1 MTALV
6 LAFSLRIRLVFNAL
20 PRLCALFLLLALLP
34 ESALAHLPAMFGRDF
49 VRYVP
54 SQEAKPALADV
65 RQEGTEGD
73 SGDELMADADPEL
86 DSESE
91 APSNEPDASPFK
103 NKIAEVESGDGPY
116 ADGLVE
122 PLSSLGKYYQSIGE
136 NDEAINVYRRA
147 LHVARV
153 NDGLVDTR
161 QLPVLRQMMEL
172 YRTTDDR
179 FALDASYEYFFRLQ
193 RLGAPPYTQAKMD
206 AIFEY
211 LSWQRE
217 AYTTRLDG
225 TARNRLLQTYEV
237 NERILTSLI
246 EAPEFNLTWYRQL
259 VSSQIHHLYLLL
271 GDEPIE
277 DQLEPILSG
286 ANHGGLISSEDMVRR
301 RIEYIQRAGVTLGSR
316 LLMEQIDRCEAMDPK
331 LRAGMWIE
339 LGDWYQ
345 WNSEL
350 KRANESYRSAIALL
364 RESEHNDLI
373 ERWLGEPVELPDETA
388 VWLQRRDKTVPDR
401 AVVALRFDISARGNV
416 SNTEV
421 MEVPEEA
428 SAESLRIRRMLRDT
442 HFRPRIVSGEPE
454 ATIGVERRYKL
465 ID

>member
-1 MTALV
+1 MPLTVRCVSTAL
-6 LAFSLRIRLVFNAL
+6 
-20 PRLCALFLLLALLP
+20 PGLCALLLLSALLP
-34 ESALAHLPAMFGRDF
+34 SHAQAHLPALFGRDF
-49 VRYVP
+49 IRYVP
-54 SQEAKPALADV
+54 TDETPALADA
-65 RQEGTEGD
+65 QQDAIEGD
-73 SGDELMADADPEL
+73 AIDGETVGADPQTESELDTPPDEPDADPFR
-86 DSESE
+86 D
-91 APSNEPDASPFK
+91 
-103 NKIAEVESGDGPY
+103 KIAEVESTGGPY

-136 NDEAINVYRRA
+136 TDEAIDVYRRA

-153 NDGLVDTR
+153 NDGLINTR

-172 YRTTDDR
+172 YRSTDDR
-179 FALDASYEYFFRLQ
+179 YALDASYEYFFRLQ
-193 RLGAPPYTQAKMD
+193 RLGVPPYTQAKMD

-237 NERILTSLI
+237 NERILLSMA
-246 EAPEFNLTWYRQL
+246 EAPEFNVAWYRQL
-259 VSSQIHHLYLLL
+259 VSSQIHNLYLLL

-286 ANHGGLISSEDMVRR
+286 ANHAGLISSEDRVRR
-301 RIEYIQRAGVTLGSR
+301 RIEYIQRAGVNLGSR
-316 LLMEQIDRCEAMDPK
+316 LIMDQIDRSEALEPQQ
-331 LRAGMWIE
+331 RAGMWVE

-350 KRANESYRSAIALL
+350 KRANESYRGAIALL
-364 RESEHNDLI
+364 RESGHDELI
-373 ERWLGEPVELPDETA
+373 ERWLGEPVELPDENA
-388 VWLQRRDKTVPDR
+388 VWLQRRDKPLRDR
-401 AVVALRFDISARGNV
+401 SVVAVRYDVSARGDV

-421 MEVPEEA
+421 LQVAEEA
-428 SAESLRIRRMLRDT
+428 SGESMRIRRMLRDT
-442 HFRPRIVSGEPE
+442 HFRPRLASGEPE
-454 ATIGVERRYKL
+454 ATTGVERRYKL

>member
-1 MTALV
+1 M
-6 LAFSLRIRLVFNAL
+6 LAEPLTMRCVSNAL
-20 PRLCALFLLLALLP
+20 LGLCALLLLSALLP
-34 ESALAHLPAMFGRDF
+34 AQTQAHLPALFGRDF
-49 VRYVP
+49 IRYVP
-54 SQEAKPALADV
+54 TNETAAPAGAQQDAV
-65 RQEGTEGD
+65 EGD
-73 SGDELMADADPEL
+73 AVDGETADAGSPV
-86 DSESE
+86 ESE
-91 APSNEPDASPFK
+91 LVTPPDEPVADPFRD
-103 NKIAEVESGDGPY
+103 KIAEVESTGGPY

-136 NDEAINVYRRA
+136 TDDAIDVYRRA
-147 LHVARV
+147 LHIARV
-153 NDGLVDTR
+153 NDGLTDTR

-172 YRTTDDR
+172 YRSTDDR
-179 FALDASYEYFFRLQ
+179 YALDASYEYFFRLQ

-211 LSWQRE
+211 LAWQRE

-237 NERILTSLI
+237 NERILLSLA

-316 LLMEQIDRCEAMDPK
+316 LIMDQIDRAEALEPQQ
-331 LRAGMWIE
+331 RAGMWVE

-364 RESEHNDLI
+364 RESGQEGLI
-373 ERWLGEPVELPDETA
+373 ERWLGEPVELPDESA
-388 VWLQRRDKTVPDR
+388 VWLQRRDKPLRDR
-401 AVVALRFDISARGNV
+401 SVVAVRYDVSARGDV
-416 SNTEV
+416 SNIEDLNTV
-421 MEVPEEA
+421 EEA
-428 SAESLRIRRMLRDT
+428 SGETLRIRRMLRDT
-442 HFRPRIVSGEPE
+442 HFRPRLASGEPE

>member
-1 MTALV
+1 MNALMPV
-6 LAFSLRIRLVFNAL
+6 ASLRIREVFNAL
-20 PRLCALFLLLALLP
+20 PRLCALLLLLALLP
-34 ESALAHLPAMFGRDF
+34 ETALAHLPAMFGRDF

-54 SQEAKPALADV
+54 SDEAEPALAGV
-65 RQEGTEGD
+65 QREGSEDD
-73 SGDELMADADPEL
+73 SGDGEAPGVDPESGREL
-86 DSESE
+86 D
-91 APSNEPDASPFK
+91 APSSEPDAAPFK
-103 NKIAEVESGDGPY
+103 SKIAEVEGGDGPY

-122 PLSSLGKYYQSIGE
+122 PLSSLGKYYLSIGE
-136 NDEAINVYRRA
+136 NDEAIDVYRRA

-161 QLPVLRQMMEL
+161 QLPVLRQMMDL

-179 FALDASYEYFFRLQ
+179 YALDASYEYFFRLQ

-246 EAPEFNLTWYRQL
+246 ESPEFNLTWYRQL

-301 RIEYIQRAGVTLGSR
+301 RIEYIQRAGVNLGSR
-316 LLMEQIDRCEAMDPK
+316 LLMDQIDRSEAMDAK
-331 LRAGMWIE
+331 QRAGMWIE

-350 KRANESYRSAIALL
+350 KRANESYRTAITLL
-364 RESEHNDLI
+364 RESEHDELI
-373 ERWLGEPVELPDETA
+373 ELWLGEPVELPDETG
-388 VWLQRRDKTVPDR
+388 VWLQRRDRAVPDR
-401 AVVALRFDISARGNV
+401 AVVAVRFDISARGNV
-416 SNTEV
+416 NNTEV
-421 MEVPEEA
+421 VEMPEEA
-428 SAESLRIRRMLRDT
+428 SGESLRIRRMLRDT

-454 ATIGVERRYKL
+454 ATTGLERRYRL